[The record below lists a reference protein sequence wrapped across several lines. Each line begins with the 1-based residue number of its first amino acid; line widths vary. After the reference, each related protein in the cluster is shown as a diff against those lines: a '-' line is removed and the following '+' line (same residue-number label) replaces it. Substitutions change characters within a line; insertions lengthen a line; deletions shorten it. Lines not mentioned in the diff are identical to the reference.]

1 MAKKT
6 SYTGQSA
13 TELEATEAK
22 LRKEL
27 FDLRFQHATRSLAS
41 SAELGKMKREL
52 ARVLTARS
60 AVKASAKAPA
70 AKAG

>member
-1 MAKKT
+1 MAKKND
-6 SYTGQSA
+6 YTGQSA
-13 TELEATEAK
+13 TELEATEAR

-41 SAELGKMKREL
+41 SAELGNAKREL
-52 ARVLTARS
+52 ARVLTA
-60 AVKASAKAPA
+60 KTA

>member
-6 SYTGQSA
+6 SYTGLSA

-27 FDLRFQHATRSLAS
+27 FDLRFQHATRSLGS

-52 ARVLTARS
+52 ARVLTART
-60 AVKASAKAPA
+60 A
-70 AKAG
+70 AKAAKKAG

>member
-1 MAKKT
+1 MAKKI
-6 SYTGQSA
+6 SYSGQSA

-41 SAELGKMKREL
+41 AAELSKMKREL
-52 ARVLTARS
+52 ARVLTA
-60 AVKASAKAPA
+60 KTA
-70 AKAG
+70 AKSGPAKTA

>member
-1 MAKKT
+1 MAQKT
-6 SYTGQSA
+6 SYQGQSA
-13 TELEATEAK
+13 TELEATEAA

-41 SAELGKMKREL
+41 SADVGKKKKEL
-52 ARVLTARS
+52 ARVLTAKR
-60 AVKASAKAPA
+60 AVRNQ